1 MYDPNGTYG
10 FNSINT
16 VACKILNNKFLMN
29 ICLTSDCWKV
39 PQDGGGGGIW
49 RKWAESIFPHRLRPI
64 GVHLTFSTNKHLKRR
79 ENV

>member
-39 PQDGGGGGIW
+39 PQDGGGGGNLEEVGGVNIPPPSSAN
-49 RKWAESIFPHRLRPI
+49 RSPPHFL
-64 GVHLTFSTNKHLKRR
+64 NQ
-79 ENV
+79 